1 MHMMENGAKRF
12 VAKALFLGVLFYA
25 VSILFSAL
33 FAQAWDWR
41 SWQDPRKRLLYEPVP
56 GDCDI
61 ILLGDSIWISSYVKS
76 ETETLWK
83 VLEKLTG
90 KRVFNATLNGA
101 DPPDFLNAVKLLPKR
116 EKTGTVVFL
125 DVVPTRFLPRN
136 FEEPA
141 GGNYAGEFSN
151 LAADNLMRRG
161 FIFLR
166 KPLLIFDTDIVL
178 NCLLRKTYFS
188 VGDDRPRVWAKD
200 GDFALKRFRTFERY
214 IVDTDELKQM
224 DWIAGLKTAL
234 DRKGYRL
241 VIVVTPVNQ
250 FLIGEYAGKDQAEIY
265 LARIARARGA
275 LMRFLQ
281 EKQIDNVDCSADV
294 DSDGFVDLIHMN
306 ARGDEKVAEKM
317 ADYIRLHQP

>member
-1 MHMMENGAKRF
+1 MTENGARRF
-12 VAKALFLGVLFYA
+12 VAKALLLGVLFYA
-25 VSILFSAL
+25 MSLLFSAL

-56 GDCDI
+56 CDSDI

-76 ETETLWK
+76 EEDTLWK

-101 DPPDFLNAVKLLPKR
+101 DPPEFLNAVKLLPNR

-125 DVVPTRFLPRN
+125 DVVPTRFLPRT
-136 FEEPA
+136 FDEPA
-141 GGNYAGEFSN
+141 GGNYAEEFSN
-151 LAADNLMRRG
+151 LAGDNLMGRA
-161 FIFLR
+161 FVFLR
-166 KPLLIFDTDIVL
+166 KPLLVFDTDIVM

-188 VGDDRPRVWAKD
+188 IGDDRPRVWSKD
-200 GDFALKRFRTFERY
+200 SDFALKRFRTFERY
-214 IVDTDELKQM
+214 IADADGLKRM
-224 DWIAGLKTAL
+224 DWITGLKIAL

-241 VIVVTPVNQ
+241 VIVITPVNQ
-250 FLIGEYAGKDQAEIY
+250 FLIKEYASNDQAEIY
-265 LARIARARGA
+265 LTRIARAREA

-281 EKQIDNVDCSADV
+281 ENQIDYVDCSGDV
-294 DSDGFVDLIHMN
+294 DADGFADLIHTN

-317 ADYIRLHQP
+317 AGYIRMPRQE